1 MSDLRT
7 SFFFPSFFLCHE
19 CWLPQIVGQ
28 LCSFADFLFLLSRK
42 GCLLVQLFW
51 GWGAF
56 PPFVCVASCL
66 LGLPLGTTAQ
76 PGEQV
81 SFKAALPFSGGA
93 GCHFW
98 MASDVAQVKRDGT
111 WHRAKA
117 GTLGWVPFSSWLIC
131 CLELPFKTIKKKYLA
146 NFWTTLK
153 AI

>member
-1 MSDLRT
+1 M
-7 SFFFPSFFLCHE
+7 
-19 CWLPQIVGQ
+19 
-28 LCSFADFLFLLSRK
+28 
-42 GCLLVQLFW
+42 QLFW

-98 MASDVAQVKRDGT
+98 MASDVAQVKRDGESDQDSE
-111 WHRAKA
+111 
-117 GTLGWVPFSSWLIC
+117 VP
-131 CLELPFKTIKKKYLA
+131 LPAHHPPSFGRQVGVSVA
-146 NFWTTLK
+146 SR
-153 AI
+153 